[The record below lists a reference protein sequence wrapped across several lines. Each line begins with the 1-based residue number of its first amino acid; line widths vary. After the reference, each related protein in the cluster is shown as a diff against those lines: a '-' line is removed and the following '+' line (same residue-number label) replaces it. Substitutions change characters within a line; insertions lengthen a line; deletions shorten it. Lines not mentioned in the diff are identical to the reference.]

1 MTHTGSSPLAH
12 RTVLAVPD
20 AHAPIDTVRRVG
32 AGWLTER
39 FGRAPTHS
47 GHHRLGEA
55 AVLTNQAAYRPD
67 GSEHAVRLQL
77 REDGTDA
84 TWRTTVTCVTAPEG
98 GALVAVTL
106 EGFAREGTAPEGST
120 REGTAREPAADH
132 GAPPPPQRPPL
143 VRELV
148 RELRPLDGLA
158 PLTLDARPIGPEEV
172 DELIDILCDP
182 GRRLPAIVA
191 AAPLQPEPLW
201 WERLAAVVDRC
212 AGAASVHLLR
222 DTAAVDAF
230 RAAVGEHH
238 RVAPG
243 AVRTFRTDA
252 DPGWPADGA
261 RHRYLTVTR
270 LTGAGDRAWLTIAPT
285 VQRIASRAPVPEPL
299 RAVRFTEET
308 RRRDEQRRAAL
319 TAGGSHALDAL
330 RRENAELKQLLAL
343 ADADLRESRTETD
356 LANRSADARE
366 AELRALQQLYDED
379 FEDALRMLQELDSAR
394 VQLRD
399 LRQRLRE
406 RGRAGVPGAR
416 QRPASSR
423 PPERQDVPSTFEEL
437 LQRCAAA
444 FPSLTVTADP
454 GPALRLDE
462 CDGARRWARKAWQA
476 LGALDSYADGVRGGF
491 RGGFSQH
498 CQEGRAGSVTW
509 PRNQL
514 ATNES
519 PTTMAKWGAQ
529 RVFEVPSAIDPS
541 GRAVMEAHLKLG
553 SKGSSSPRIYYLD
566 DTRGKG
572 RTRSVIVGYIGP
584 HLTNTRS

>member
-1 MTHTGSSPLAH
+1 MTQTGSSPLAH

-32 AGWLTER
+32 ADWLRER

-77 REDGTDA
+77 REDLAEA

-106 EGFAREGTAPEGST
+106 EGFA
-120 REGTAREPAADH
+120 DH
-132 GAPPPPQRPPL
+132 GMPPAPPRPPL

-148 RELRPLDGLA
+148 GALRPLDGLA
-158 PLTLDARPIGPEEV
+158 PLTLDAVPVGPQEV

-182 GRRLPAIVA
+182 GRRLPAVVA
-191 AAPLQPEPLW
+191 AAPLHPEPLW
-201 WERLAAVVDRC
+201 WERLASVVDRC
-212 AGAASVHLLR
+212 AGAASTHLLR
-222 DTAAVDAF
+222 DTEAVDAF
-230 RAAVGEHH
+230 RDAVGEHH

-243 AVRTFRTDA
+243 AVRTFRVDA

-261 RHRYLTVTR
+261 RHRYLTVGR
-270 LTGAGDRAWLTIAPT
+270 LGDPDDRAWLTIAPT
-285 VQRIASRAPVPEPL
+285 VRRIATLAPVPEPL
-299 RAVRFTEET
+299 REVRFTEES

-319 TAGGSHALDAL
+319 AADGALELDSL
-330 RRENAELKQLLAL
+330 RAENAELKQLLAV
-343 ADADLRESRTETD
+343 ADADLRESRTGTD
-356 LANRSADARE
+356 LAARNVDARE

-379 FEDALRMLQELDSAR
+379 FEDALRMLEELDSAR
-394 VQLRD
+394 GQLRE

-406 RGRAGVPGAR
+406 RGRAVPGPR
-416 QRPASSR
+416 HRPAAGR
-423 PPERQDVPSTFEEL
+423 PPERQAVPSTFEEL
-437 LQRCAAA
+437 LQRCSAA
-444 FPSLTVTADP
+444 FPSLTVTAEP

-491 RGGFSQH
+491 RGGFYQH

-514 ATNES
+514 ASNES
-519 PTTMAKWGAQ
+519 PTTMAKWGTQ
-529 RVFEVPSAIDPS
+529 RVFEVPAAIDPS
-541 GRAVMEAHLKLG
+541 GRSVMEAHLKLG

>member
-12 RTVLAVPD
+12 RTVLTVPD
-20 AHAPIDTVRRVG
+20 ARAPIDTVRRVG

-47 GHHRLGEA
+47 GHHRLSEA
-55 AVLTNQAAYRPD
+55 AVLTNQAAYRAD

-77 REDGTDA
+77 REDGAGA
-84 TWRTTVTCVTAPEG
+84 TWRTTVTCVTTSDG
-98 GALVAVTL
+98 GALAAVAL
-106 EGFAREGTAPEGST
+106 EVFADRGA
-120 REGTAREPAADH
+120 
-132 GAPPPPQRPPL
+132 APPPPPQPPMI
-143 VRELV
+143 RELV
-148 RELRPLDGLA
+148 RELQPLDGLA
-158 PLTLDARPIGPEEV
+158 PLTLDARPVGPAEV
-172 DELIDILCDP
+172 DDLIDILCDP
-182 GRRLPAIVA
+182 GRRLPAVVA
-191 AAPLQPEPLW
+191 AAPLHPEPLW
-201 WERLAAVVDRC
+201 GERLAAVVDQC

-230 RAAVGEHH
+230 RGAVGEHH

-243 AVRTFRTDA
+243 AVRVFRTDA

-261 RHRYLTVTR
+261 RHRYLTVDR
-270 LTGAGDRAWLTIAPT
+270 LSDPQDRAWLTVAPT
-285 VQRIASRAPVPEPL
+285 VRRIATLAPVPEPL
-299 RAVRFTEET
+299 RALRFTEES

-319 TAGGSHALDAL
+319 AADGALELDAL
-330 RRENAELKQLLAL
+330 RRENAELKQLLTV
-343 ADADLRESRTETD
+343 ADAELRESRTETE
-356 LANRSADARE
+356 LATRNTDARE
-366 AELRALQQLYDED
+366 AELSALQQLYDED
-379 FEDALRMLQELDSAR
+379 FEDALRMLRELDSAR
-394 VQLRD
+394 TQLRD

-406 RGRAGVPGAR
+406 RGRTGAAAPKHRVPSP
-416 QRPASSR
+416 RPAGH
-423 PPERQDVPSTFEEL
+423 PDVPSTFEEL
-437 LQRCAAA
+437 LQRCTAA

-454 GPALRLDE
+454 RPALRLDE

-476 LGALDSYADGVRGGF
+476 LGALDSYADAVRGGF
-491 RGGFSQH
+491 RGGFHQH

-519 PTTMAKWGAQ
+519 PTTMAKWGTE
-529 RVFEVPSAIDPS
+529 RVFRVPAAIDP
-541 GRAVMEAHLKLG
+541 GERAVMEAHLKLG